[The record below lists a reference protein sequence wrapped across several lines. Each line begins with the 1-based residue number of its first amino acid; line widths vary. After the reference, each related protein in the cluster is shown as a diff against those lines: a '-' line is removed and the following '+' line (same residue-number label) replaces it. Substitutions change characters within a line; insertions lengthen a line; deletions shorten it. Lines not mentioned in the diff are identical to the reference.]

1 MRLLVREVAEREGI
15 RNALDLAQ
23 KTGLHYATVY
33 RLWKG
38 EAKRIDVE
46 TIDKLCTLFNV
57 KPGQL
62 FEHIAEPDKLP
73 AVATK
78 ATKPRPRKVGE

>member
-1 MRLLVREVAEREGI
+1 MEAMMRLLVREVAEREGI

-23 KTGLHYATVY
+23 RTGLHYATVY

-38 EAKRIDVE
+38 EAKRFDID
-46 TIDKLCTLFNV
+46 TIDKLCTLLNV

-62 FEHIAEPDKLP
+62 FEHIAEPDILP
-73 AVATK
+73 TNPKKTK
-78 ATKPRPRKVGE
+78 KPAIN